1 MLNRRILRI
10 KAFKTLYS
18 YAENPA
24 MSLKEAEMLLDSYC
38 EATRNLYLFML
49 SITGAITAE
58 ASSRIAAAK
67 GKFNPTEEELNP
79 NMKFASNAIAP
90 MLMQDPDF
98 AKIIDKKK
106 YSCEQYDVLLRNLYD
121 RIKGR
126 EYFQKYMS
134 STESSPKEDAS
145 LWIKIFEKEFEDNQD
160 LWDILEDL
168 DILWT
173 DDLPYVL
180 IQCCRTI
187 GELGD
192 GKRWNLPPVYQS
204 ELPGN
209 EGRESDKAFI
219 VNLLRKAYLRY
230 EDYIAKIAERTPK
243 WDKSRICV
251 TDICLIACGL
261 AEAEAFP
268 NTPHKI
274 IINEYV
280 EISKYYSTPD
290 SRAFVNGLLDRLI
303 NKSE

>member
-10 KAFKTLYS
+10 KVFKTLYT

-24 MSLKEAEMLLDSYC
+24 MSLKDAEALLENSC

-49 SITGAITAE
+49 SITGAITNE
-58 ASSRIAAAK
+58 AASRIAAAK

-79 NMKFASNAIAP
+79 NMKFASNSIAP

-98 AKIIDKKK
+98 AKIIAKKK
-106 YSCEQYDVLLRNLYD
+106 YSWDQYDVLLRNLYD

-126 EYFQKYMS
+126 EYFQKYMAS
-134 STESSPKEDAS
+134 EESSPKEDAA

-168 DILWT
+168 DIFWT

-180 IQCCRTI
+180 IQCCRTL
-187 GELGD
+187 GELGE

-209 EGRESDKAFI
+209 EGRENDKAFC

-230 EDYIAKIAERTPK
+230 EDYCAKVAERTPK

-268 NTPHKI
+268 GTPHRI
-274 IINEYV
+274 IINEFV